1 MNNKL
6 KRISESRASSIQ
18 RVSSAMAIAAMMIAV
33 PAYAVLDSFGPID
46 QPSPPGHGFPKWYTA
61 TDGMSLELCLDPSA
75 VNVNNPLSLLCLLAP
90 DELEDPLAEVIFP
103 DNYWPEMFWTRVDSG
118 ELAISTFADP
128 VSGQPVGGNTLLVM
142 ALEGAFLSSDG
153 EASTGENT
161 SFARIRVRIDNPV
174 AGANFKVT
182 HPYGTVMFS
191 NVPQGVRAVN
201 FTSDIGIPDI
211 APPPTDFNGALLGP
225 IGPFLRWTAPDFPV
239 FDQHGEAYI
248 GDPTLEH
255 EVTGS
260 PFNTNFFRIEG
271 PVGLSQEGGPLCT
284 DPLLGDDPVDLT
296 DCIETNFFLVS
307 GKLAVDADQ
316 DGIAYTADNCPATA
330 NALQEDGDGDGIGN
344 ACDNCIVE
352 ANLDQRDS
360 NGDGFGNMCDADLD
374 NNGLVNLTDFVL
386 FRGEYGQN
394 TTQGNELTEHADFN
408 GDNIVNLTDFVIFR
422 GMYGGAPGP
431 SALNP

>member
-1 MNNKL
+1 MNNKQ
-6 KRISESRASSIQ
+6 KKVAESITSSAR
-18 RVSSAMAIAAMMIAV
+18 RVSSVMALAAMVIAV
-33 PAYAVLDSFGPID
+33 PAYAVLDSFGLID
-46 QPSPPGHGFPKWYTA
+46 VENGFPKWYTA
-61 TDGMSLELCLDPSA
+61 TDGMSLELCLDPNA
-75 VNVNNPLSLLCLLAP
+75 VNANDPLSLLCLLDAEELADPVAP
-90 DELEDPLAEVIFP
+90 VIFP
-103 DNYWPEMFWTRVDSG
+103 DNFWPEAFWTRVDSN
-118 ELAISTFADP
+118 LTISTFPDP
-128 VSGQPVGGNTLLVM
+128 ASGVAIGGKAILVM
-142 ALEGAFLSSDG
+142 ALEGAFSSLDG
-153 EASTGENT
+153 EAAVGENI

-174 AGANFKVT
+174 EGANFKIT

-191 NVPQGVRAVN
+191 SVPQGVNAIN

-248 GDPTLEH
+248 GDPNIAH
-255 EVTGS
+255 AVTGS

-296 DCIETNFFLVS
+296 DCIETDLFLAS

-330 NALQEDGDGDGIGN
+330 NALQEDVDGDGIGN
-344 ACDNCIVE
+344 ACDNCTDA
-352 ANLDQRDS
+352 ANSDQRDT

-386 FRGEYGQN
+386 FRGEYGQ
-394 TTQGNELTEHADFN
+394 TPTLGIESAEDADFN